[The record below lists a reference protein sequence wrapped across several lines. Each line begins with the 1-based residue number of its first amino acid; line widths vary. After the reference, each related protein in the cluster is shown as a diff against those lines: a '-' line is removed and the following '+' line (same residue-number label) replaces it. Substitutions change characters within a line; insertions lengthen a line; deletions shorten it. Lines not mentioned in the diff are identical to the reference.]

1 MPGMPSQVPFCALHF
16 VGRTILFHKLWILEA
31 AAHPKAAA
39 APAHQVLLYVAACF
53 MIKQFLCQLFGIQ
66 EFLLEAATS
75 APSHPEEAKALCCFE
90 FNVCKIKANRFVFS
104 LPFSLT
110 SRCLSCAGGSTTSIR
125 IQGAALLHFF

>member
-1 MPGMPSQVPFCALHF
+1 VLCILLVEQF
-16 VGRTILFHKLWILEA
+16 LFHKLWILEA

-110 SRCLSCAGGSTTSIR
+110 SRYLSCAGGSTTSIR